1 MYSQDSFFWEQ
12 KTNFYW
18 TLSLIYPFVLG
29 KKINQKNTWSLKLID
44 YIDDVIAHQEQQH
57 QDAVIGTNFQ
67 AVSCTLDASVKIYSH
82 RVDSVHT
89 AAYQMLGDLVRAETK
104 GDDEQQNDNTTNN
117 ETGADNQKES
127 TNDDEESDDK
137 SSERPQKKVHWQNL
151 FIFLFCPFIIIITQ
165 CWESSSFDQTKA
177 SIRGINTLETNL
189 SNINAKKIDLEF
201 SVDPLFRKTSASFD
215 EGIEW
220 TDDIRS

>member
-1 MYSQDSFFWEQ
+1 
-12 KTNFYW
+12 
-18 TLSLIYPFVLG
+18 
-29 KKINQKNTWSLKLID
+29 
-44 YIDDVIAHQEQQH
+44 
-57 QDAVIGTNFQ
+57 
-67 AVSCTLDASVKIYSH
+67 
-82 RVDSVHT
+82 
-89 AAYQMLGDLVRAETK
+89 
-104 GDDEQQNDNTTNN
+104 
-117 ETGADNQKES
+117 
-127 TNDDEESDDK
+127 
-137 SSERPQKKVHWQNL
+137 
-151 FIFLFCPFIIIITQ
+151 LFCPFIIIITQ